1 MPLRDVESRP
11 AVAAADFEET
21 AGGGQRQDVA
31 EPLRLG
37 DGREA
42 VQADCVP
49 EDRALYPPRNLAAR
63 LGIPI
68 SESIDRVGIGHGF
81 P

>member
-21 AGGGQRQDVA
+21 AGGGHRQDVA
-31 EPLRLG
+31 ERLRLG

-42 VQADCVP
+42 VQADCVA
-49 EDRALYPPRNLAAR
+49 EDCALYPPRNLAAR

-68 SESIDRVGIGHGF
+68 SESIDRVGRGHGF